1 MLIKKN
7 NIFQAKIIISLFL
20 YSTLILGFFFN
31 EDSLGG
37 AINDYNYHLPI
48 VLAFKKNISDTLL
61 IFGSNEMI
69 ARNSPFFYII
79 LGYISKFVENIDLI
93 RLANVH
99 IILIIIII
107 FYKSLKIKFYY
118 VKKEILYLI
127 SVAFFLS
134 PTLRSLSIW
143 PYPLIY
149 AILFFTISIYFFLKF
164 EKEVNNSY
172 KYALLNILFLA
183 ISSYFTPNFCFFS
196 IFFFLKF
203 FEKYKFTWRIY
214 TLIIL
219 NFLFGLPAILFL
231 LKKKFFFFEY
241 DVAGINFLDKINIA
255 NKIILI
261 STIIFFHLLPFL
273 FIIIKKINLLK
284 KKFISIIIIYFIS
297 IIFFNFPQEFNGG
310 GGIAFHLSN
319 FLIKNNFLLFLIFFI
334 SLIYLNEVMQKSK
347 YNCLLI
353 ILLLIPYNLQFS
365 IYHKYFEPI
374 IFIIF
379 FLLKK
384 KLINKNYFKFKNI
397 FYFYLFQIFYLT
409 LSLCKDFIYNFKIQ

>member
-7 NIFQAKIIISLFL
+7 NIYQRNIIIFLFL

-37 AINDYNYHLPI
+37 AIHDYKYHLPI
-48 VLAFKKNISDTLL
+48 VLSFKNNISDTLL
-61 IFGSNEMI
+61 IYGSNEMI

-79 LGYISKFVENIDLI
+79 LGTVFKFSQNIDVI
-93 RLANVH
+93 RFVNVH
-99 IILIIIII
+99 IILIIIIF

-118 VKKEILYLI
+118 IKKEILYLI
-127 SVAFFLS
+127 SIALFLS

-164 EKEVNNSY
+164 EKDKKDNY
-172 KYALLNILFLA
+172 KYALLNTLFLA

-196 IFFFLKF
+196 IFFFFKF
-203 FEKYKFTWRIY
+203 LQKYKFTRRIY

-219 NFLFGLPAILFL
+219 NLLLALPAFLFVIN
-231 LKKKFFFFEY
+231 KKFFFFDY
-241 DVAGINFLDKINIA
+241 DVANINFIDKINVA

-261 STIIFFHLLPFL
+261 STIIFFHLSPFL
-273 FIIIKKINLLK
+273 FIIIKKVTLLK
-284 KKFISIIIIYFIS
+284 KNLLSIVIIFFISV
-297 IIFFNFPQEFNGG
+297 IFFNFPKEYNGG
-310 GGIAFHLSN
+310 GGILFHLSN
-319 FLIKNNFLLFLIFFI
+319 FLTKNNYLLFFIFFI
-334 SLIYLNEVMQKSK
+334 SLIYLNEATQRSK
-347 YNCLLI
+347 YNNLLVI
-353 ILLLIPYNLQFS
+353 LLIPYNLQFT

-379 FLLKK
+379 FLLSEKI
-384 KLINKNYFKFKNI
+384 INKGYFKYKNI
-397 FYFYLFQIFYLT
+397 LYFYIFQTFFLI
-409 LSLCKDFIYNFKIQ
+409 LSLSRNFIYNIKI

>member
-1 MLIKKN
+1 MLIKKI
-7 NIFQAKIIISLFL
+7 NIFHAKIIISLFL
-20 YSTLILGFFFN
+20 YSTLLLGFFFN

-37 AINDYNYHLPI
+37 AIQDYNYHLPI
-48 VLAFKKNISDTLL
+48 VLAFKKNISESLF
-61 IFGSNEMI
+61 IYGSNEMI

-79 LGYISKFVENIDLI
+79 LGSICKFVENINII

-99 IILIIIII
+99 VILIIIIY

-164 EKEVNNSY
+164 EKDINNNY

-183 ISSYFTPNFCFFS
+183 ISSYFTPNFCVFS
-196 IFFFLKF
+196 IFFLFKF
-203 FEKYKFTWRIY
+203 FQKYKFTWRIH
-214 TLIIL
+214 TIIIL
-219 NFLFGLPAILFL
+219 NFLLALPAILFL

-241 DVAGINFLDKINIA
+241 DVANINFLDKINIA

-273 FIIIKKINLLK
+273 FNIIKRITLPK
-284 KKFISIIIIYFIS
+284 KNFILIIIIYFIS
-297 IIFFNFPQEFNGG
+297 IIYFNFPQKYNGG
-310 GGIAFHLSN
+310 GGIIFHLSN
-319 FLIKNNFLLFLIFFI
+319 FLVKNNFLLFFIFFI
-334 SLIYLNEVMQKSK
+334 SLIYLNEVAQRSK
-347 YNCLLI
+347 YNYLLI
-353 ILLLIPYNLQFS
+353 ILLIPYNLQFS

-374 IFIIF
+374 ILIIF
-379 FLLKK
+379 FLLSKK
-384 KLINKNYFKFKNI
+384 IMNKSYFNYKNI
-397 FYFYLFQIFYLT
+397 IYFYLFQIFFLI
-409 LSLCKDFIYNFKIQ
+409 LSLCKNFIYNVKLQ